1 MFFFGSN
8 RTLGVDIGTS
18 SIKVAQLK
26 KEAGKFS
33 LETYGAVNVAFDT
46 SSKGFDAIAETA
58 DILKKLL
65 ERTKVTTKKVVASL
79 PNSIVFVS
87 MIEIPEMSDKE
98 LKDSIQWEARRYVP
112 LPLEE
117 VTLSWSV
124 YRDPESASHKLKVLL
139 TAVPTAVVENYLK
152 TFKLAG
158 LRAMALEIEAL
169 ALIRSLVD
177 SSKDA
182 FIIID
187 MGARNT
193 SLNLVDKGFLRLSR
207 NLSIGGENITTNIA
221 QGLKVSLG
229 RAEQFKKDLGLTDQ
243 LKDQI
248 PHSIKGPIE
257 TVKNETAQLINIYE
271 SSGGKIQEIVFA
283 GSGSRLP
290 GLLNFF
296 SDFGMKVSLG
306 DPLRFIN
313 YDPRVKANLS
323 RVSSSLSIAIGLA
336 MRA

>member
-1 MFFFGSN
+1 MLFFGSN

-18 SIKVAQLK
+18 SVKVVQLK
-26 KEAGKFS
+26 KEAENFF
-33 LETYGAVNVAFDT
+33 LETYGVVNVAFDT
-46 SSKGFDAIAETA
+46 GSRGFDAIAETA

-65 ERTKVTTKKVVASL
+65 EKTKITTKKVIASL

-87 MIEIPEMSDKE
+87 MIEMPEMSDKD
-98 LKDSIQWEARRYVP
+98 LQNSIQWEARRYVP

-124 YRDPESASHKLKVLL
+124 YRDPESTSRKLKVLL

-158 LRAMALEIEAL
+158 LKPMALEIEAL
-169 ALIRSLVD
+169 ALIRSLVG

-221 QGLKVSLG
+221 QGLKVSVG

-248 PHSIKGPIE
+248 PQAIKTSVE
-257 TVKNETAQLINIYE
+257 TIKTETAQLINIYE
-271 SSGGKIQEIVFA
+271 SGGGKIHEIVFT

-296 SDFGMKVSLG
+296 SDFGTKVSLG
-306 DPLRFIN
+306 DPLKFIN
-313 YDPRVKANLS
+313 YDPRIKTNLS
-323 RVSSSLSIAIGLA
+323 RISSALSIAIGLA
-336 MRA
+336 MRG